1 MSIDLSKA
9 ASAPAWL
16 ESKPIP
22 PTCLLC
28 GAPTQY
34 IGVWKRSGRRLVTVY
49 GLCRTCARHA
59 DERIDRIE
67 RAIMAELAKLN

>member
-9 ASAPAWL
+9 ANPPAWL
-16 ESKPIP
+16 EKQPIP

-28 GAPTQY
+28 GAPTEY

-49 GLCRTCARHA
+49 GLCRSCARRA
-59 DERIDRIE
+59 DEQIDRIE
-67 RAIMAELAKLN
+67 RVIAAELARLN

>member
-1 MSIDLSKA
+1 MSLDLSKVTDP
-9 ASAPAWL
+9 PAWL

-28 GAPTQY
+28 GAPTE
-34 IGVWKRSGRRLVTVY
+34 IVGIWKRSGRRLVTVY